1 MLVALP
7 ATISARNLG
16 FIGRSMGTA
25 LRVGVA
31 VVVLVAVVVA
41 LAWVFQ
47 RRLIYLPFGAPD
59 GPAGEYLDGGRDV
72 VLHTDDGLEL
82 IAWWAP
88 ATGAPKGR
96 TVLVA
101 PGNGGSRVLRV
112 PLARALAAE
121 GFDVLLVEYRG
132 YGGNPGSPT
141 EEGLAADVG
150 AAYRYLVDERGVPPD
165 RLVLF
170 GESLGGAPL
179 TRLATERPVGGL
191 VLRSPFTSLADVGV
205 RAYPFL
211 PVRVLLRDRFPLLE
225 HVRSVRAPVAVV
237 AGAADEIVPV
247 EQSRAVAEA
256 AGASY
261 VELPGVRHNDPE
273 LNSGP
278 AVVAAV
284 VAVSRRRSRPAAS
297 ARTDP
302 PPRPR

>member
-1 MLVALP
+1 
-7 ATISARNLG
+7 
-16 FIGRSMGTA
+16 MGTA

-31 VVVLVAVVVA
+31 VVVVMVVVVA
-41 LAWVFQ
+41 LAWFFQ

-59 GPAGEYLDGGRDV
+59 GSAAAYLDGGRDV
-72 VLHTDDGLEL
+72 VLHTEDGLAL
-82 IAWWAP
+82 TAWWAP
-88 ATGAPKGR
+88 VTGPARDR

-101 PGNGGSRVLRV
+101 PGNAGSRLLRV

-150 AAYRYLVDERGVPPD
+150 AAYRYLVEEHGVAPD

-179 TRLATERPVGGL
+179 TRLATERPVGAL

-211 PVRVLLRDRFPLLE
+211 PVRALLRDRFPLLE
-225 HVRSVRAPVAVV
+225 HVRAVRVPVAVV
-237 AGAADEIVPV
+237 AGEADEIVPV

-261 VELPGVRHNDPE
+261 VEVPGARHNDPE

-278 AVVAAV
+278 AVVGAV
-284 VAVSRRRSRPAAS
+284 VAVGPGSG
-297 ARTDP
+297 
-302 PPRPR
+302 